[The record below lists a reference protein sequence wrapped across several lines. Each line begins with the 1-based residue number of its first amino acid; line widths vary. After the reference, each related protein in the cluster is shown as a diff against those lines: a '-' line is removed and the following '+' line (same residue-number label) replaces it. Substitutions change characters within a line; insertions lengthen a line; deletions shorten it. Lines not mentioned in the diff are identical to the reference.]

1 MNVGTKF
8 SLGSVLTAH
17 AGRNLC
23 SLEEAVS
30 FASRVQTILNKSWT
44 ETFLESARGKTCSIT
59 SMVAIAKRV
68 RILVY
73 YSQPLPLLPL
83 HMARCSWTRCLP
95 SPAALCKADLA
106 WSRGPSTMLLV
117 QGIVGKEWHHHLQKG
132 SDNIIV
138 LRGFQRHLKPS
149 NMMVVRPKLRNLLF
163 DYVFWAIEPP
173 KKQFD
178 HHRYQNLL
186 ANICWDMFK
195 FFASKKIN
203 NVSPANLLSTWV
215 MGAHGPGKCPGNNQ
229 QLG

>member
-1 MNVGTKF
+1 
-8 SLGSVLTAH
+8 
-17 AGRNLC
+17 
-23 SLEEAVS
+23 
-30 FASRVQTILNKSWT
+30 
-44 ETFLESARGKTCSIT
+44 
-59 SMVAIAKRV
+59 MVAIAKRV

-149 NMMVVRPKLRNLLF
+149 NMMVGRPKLRNLLF
-163 DYVFWAIEPP
+163 DCFLGYWTPQKTIWPPSLSKFVSKHLLRYVQVFCI
-173 KKQFD
+173 
-178 HHRYQNLL
+178 
-186 ANICWDMFK
+186 
-195 FFASKKIN
+195 KKIN

>member
-17 AGRNLC
+17 AGRTLC
-23 SLEEAVS
+23 SFEAAVN

-59 SMVAIAKRV
+59 SMVAITKRV

-117 QGIVGKEWHHHLQKG
+117 QGVVGKEWHHHFQKG

-149 NMMVVRPKLRNLLF
+149 NMMVGRPKLRSLLF
-163 DYVFWAIEPP
+163 DYFFWAIQPP
-173 KKQFD
+173 K
-178 HHRYQNLL
+178 RTV
-186 ANICWDMFK
+186 WPP
-195 FFASKKIN
+195 S
-203 NVSPANLLSTWV
+203 LST
-215 MGAHGPGKCPGNNQ
+215 C
-229 QLG
+229 